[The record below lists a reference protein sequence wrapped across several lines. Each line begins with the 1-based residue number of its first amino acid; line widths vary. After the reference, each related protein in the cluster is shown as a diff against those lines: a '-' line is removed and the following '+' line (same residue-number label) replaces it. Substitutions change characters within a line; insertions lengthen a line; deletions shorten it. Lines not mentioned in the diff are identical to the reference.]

1 MRFAVP
7 ARRRGPA
14 IGLNLATM
22 LDATF
27 LLLAYFLVT
36 AATEPRESRLESSLA
51 LAGEPR
57 AADLEPAV
65 LEVAIEGGA
74 TVFRLGQ
81 RVLRDPASLREA
93 LGRLDPESPIRLL
106 VRPEPRVEAVA
117 SALQAI
123 EDAGFREVA
132 YAPSP

>member
-7 ARRRGPA
+7 PRRRGPA

-36 AATEPRESRLESSLA
+36 AAVEPRESRLESGLL
-51 LAGEPR
+51 LAGEPL
-57 AADLEPAV
+57 AADLETAV
-65 LEVAIEGGA
+65 LEIALEGDA

-81 RVLRDPASLREA
+81 RSLRDPAALREA
-93 LGRLDPESPIRLL
+93 LRRLDPESPIRLA
-106 VRPEPRVEAVA
+106 VRSGPRVEAVA
-117 SALQAI
+117 AALQAI
-123 EDAGFREVA
+123 EDAGFREVD
-132 YAPSP
+132 YASSP